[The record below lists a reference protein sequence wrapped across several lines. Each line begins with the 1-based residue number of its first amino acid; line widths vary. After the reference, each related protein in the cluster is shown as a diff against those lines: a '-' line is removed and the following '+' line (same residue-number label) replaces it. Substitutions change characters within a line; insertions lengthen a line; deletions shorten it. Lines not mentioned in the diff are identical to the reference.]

1 MFYQVKEN
9 EKNAMTMINAIRQ
22 SLMQC
27 ETASK
32 SPVSSPGTPPVYPVQ
47 SPVNISPLYT
57 LIVWTNEHEKYIIIA
72 YHITTLSKKWNMRCR
87 TLCLTKPLMAMP
99 VI

>member
-1 MFYQVKEN
+1 MQGLFLESLKHTSTEFLNVNLFMFYQVKEN

-57 LIVWTNEHEKYIIIA
+57 LIV
-72 YHITTLSKKWNMRCR
+72 
-87 TLCLTKPLMAMP
+87 
-99 VI
+99 

>member
-1 MFYQVKEN
+1 MQGLFLESFKHISTEFLNVNLFMFYQVKEN

-57 LIVWTNEHEKYIIIA
+57 LIV
-72 YHITTLSKKWNMRCR
+72 
-87 TLCLTKPLMAMP
+87 
-99 VI
+99 